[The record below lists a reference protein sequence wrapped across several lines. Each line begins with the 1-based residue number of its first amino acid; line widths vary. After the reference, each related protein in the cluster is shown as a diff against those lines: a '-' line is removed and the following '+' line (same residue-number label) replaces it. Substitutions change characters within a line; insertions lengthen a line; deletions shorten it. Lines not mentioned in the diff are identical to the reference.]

1 MRNIYFHIHP
11 HNAQQL
17 HVNSAGFEALSS
29 SFELHPG
36 GQNYILA
43 LQHHAGQTAVLQAL
57 TVGHIIYHIISN
69 DYSTKIFVDNF

>member
-17 HVNSAGFEALSS
+17 HVNSAGFEALS